1 MTGSF
6 DASIDQGCLMS
17 HQPMIWHDIME
28 LLLTCQCV
36 LNSKFEHLGIFRQAA
51 VRPQPTTIENKEV
64 IFLFSTDSHA
74 CREKAIELDQITF
87 LKTSRPTRYLNIWTT
102 SLASWLFSISL
113 RPKPSILHV
122 FEGHPPS
129 RIIPN
134 M

>member
-1 MTGSF
+1 MGKLFGNNDSF

-64 IFLFSTDSHA
+64 IFD
-74 CREKAIELDQITF
+74 C
-87 LKTSRPTRYLNIWTT
+87 RPTRMLVEKKK
-102 SLASWLFSISL
+102 SFPFLDRLVCL
-113 RPKPSILHV
+113 
-122 FEGHPPS
+122 S
-129 RIIPN
+129 RKRN
-134 M
+134 RARSNHLVEDLSTERLVT